1 MVPQVGEWPHVTP
14 RLGMRPEQL
23 KTEAGPGR
31 HRGRGAQLQTGPRL
45 LLGRWE
51 LLAVHPDACVL

>member
-1 MVPQVGEWPHVTP
+1 MVPQVSEWPHVTP

-31 HRGRGAQLQTGPRL
+31 HRGRGTRL
-45 LLGRWE
+45 LPGRWE
-51 LLAVHPDACVL
+51 LLAAHPDAYML